1 MRVAPGT
8 PLDVSLHWGTGD
20 EQRVGRL
27 AWRNRVA
34 WLEYD
39 DAFLRSGLELSPVRH
54 RVESGLHTPY
64 DASVFEGLHGVF
76 DDSLP
81 DGWGRLLLDRRAR
94 QIGIDPF
101 ALTPLDRLACVGGTG
116 MGALVYAPATDP
128 WGEAGGTADLD
139 RLAAGARR
147 VLEGAMGDVISELGR
162 VGGSPGGAR
171 PKVLIAINEAGRAVQ
186 GDIPEGYAPWL
197 VKFANRNDPEDIA
210 RVEQAYALMA
220 GSAGVA
226 LPPTRLLPGDR
237 GRHNF
242 AARRFDR
249 DGSKRRHVHSASGLL
264 YADFHLPSLDY
275 RDLIALAQMVTR
287 DSRDCNAMFKLA
299 VFNVLAHNRDDHAR
313 QFSFLME
320 RDGTWRLAPA
330 YDLTFARGPGGEHT
344 TSVLGHGKDIARS
357 HLLDLG
363 MKAGLAKSDC
373 SAAIV
378 QVEQAVADW
387 GEFARDCDVG
397 RSSRELVAQAL
408 ASVRLAG

>member
-1 MRVAPGT
+1 M
-8 PLDVSLHWGTGD
+8 
-20 EQRVGRL
+20 
-27 AWRNRVA
+27 
-34 WLEYD
+34 
-39 DAFLRSGLELSPVRH
+39 
-54 RVESGLHTPY
+54 
-64 DASVFEGLHGVF
+64 
-76 DDSLP
+76 
-81 DGWGRLLLDRRAR
+81 
-94 QIGIDPF
+94 
-101 ALTPLDRLACVGGTG
+101 
-116 MGALVYAPATDP
+116 
-128 WGEAGGTADLD
+128 
-139 RLAAGARR
+139 
-147 VLEGAMGDVISELGR
+147 
-162 VGGSPGGAR
+162 GGSPGGAR

-226 LPPTRLLPGDR
+226 LPSTRLLPGDR

-313 QFSFLME
+313 QFGFLME

-344 TSVLGHGKDIARS
+344 TSVLGRGKDIARS
-357 HLLDLG
+357 HLLD
-363 MKAGLAKSDC
+363 
-373 SAAIV
+373 
-378 QVEQAVADW
+378 
-387 GEFARDCDVG
+387 
-397 RSSRELVAQAL
+397 
-408 ASVRLAG
+408 